1 MATLVFT
8 TLRFQKVFTTFNLV
22 SLLSG
27 NSSPWFHCAP
37 GLCLTLYVLAIKLY
51 WQANK
56 KHLPT
61 QSNKHNRKQ
70 KPKERG
76 QSPTQTTTKQPPRHQ
91 EKNPRCLHK
100 IKAIKRLL
108 SPHTIQEGGPTPF
121 VEGGLEGGA

>member
-70 KPKERG
+70 KPKGPEPNTNNHKTATQAPREEPSMPAQN
-76 QSPTQTTTKQPPRHQ
+76 QSNQTTSKPSHYTRGRAYPLR
-91 EKNPRCLHK
+91 R
-100 IKAIKRLL
+100 R
-108 SPHTIQEGGPTPF
+108 
-121 VEGGLEGGA
+121 GA